1 MIYSRLSVLFRLL
14 LQPLKVKAIAT
25 IASLAGRAA

>member
-1 MIYSRLSVLFRLL
+1 MIYFHPSVLFRLL